1 MNRVLGGT
9 VPRCGSHMPMW
20 WSMASDFAGQTAI
33 LQAELCTHWLP
44 HMGGFGPHVAA
55 ECGTV
60 LLGLL

>member
-1 MNRVLGGT
+1 
-9 VPRCGSHMPMW
+9 
-20 WSMASDFAGQTAI
+20 MASDFAGQTAI

-60 LLGLL
+60 LLGLLELGFVRFC